1 MEFTAKQIGDLLQ
14 GTVEGD
20 SNVKVSTL
28 SKIEDGKPGSLSFL
42 ANPKYTEF
50 IYSTHASVVI
60 VGNDFM
66 AEKPIS
72 STLVRV
78 PDAYAA
84 FARLLELYNQIV
96 RDKKGIE
103 PGSYISESASL
114 GEDIYV
120 GASAYIGKGARLGKG
135 CKIYPQVY
143 VGDNVVVGD
152 NTTLFPGVK
161 IYSDCIIGSHCTLH
175 SNVVIGADGFG
186 FAPAT
191 DNYKKVPQI
200 GNVIIE
206 DHVEVGAG
214 SAIDRAT
221 LGSTIIRKG
230 VKLDNLIQIAHNV
243 EIGENTVIAAQTG
256 VAGSTKIGKNCMI
269 GGQVGIVGHLS
280 IADGTKVA
288 AQSGIGSDVTDEG
301 SILQGS
307 PAFAIGDY
315 RRTYVVFK
323 KLPELDKRL
332 LALERSALASRS
344 GNNESA

>member
-1 MEFTAKQIGDLLQ
+1 MEFTAKQIADLLQ
-14 GTVEGD
+14 GTLEGD
-20 SNVKVSTL
+20 AMVRVSTL
-28 SKIEDGKPGSLSFL
+28 SKIEDGKAGSLSFL

-50 IYSTHASVVI
+50 IYTTEASVVI
-60 VGNDFM
+60 VSKDFI
-66 AEKPIS
+66 AEKPIK

-103 PGSYISESASL
+103 PGSYISETASV
-114 GEDIYV
+114 GEDVYV
-120 GASAYIGKGARLGKG
+120 GASAYIGKGAKLGKG
-135 CKIYPQVY
+135 SKIYPQVY
-143 VGDNVVVGD
+143 VGDNVVIGE

-161 IYSDCIIGSHCTLH
+161 IYSDCVIGAHCTLH

-186 FAPAT
+186 FAPAS

-206 DHVEVGAG
+206 DHVEIGAG

-243 EIGENTVIAAQTG
+243 EIGDNTVIAAQTG

-269 GGQVGIVGHLS
+269 GGQVGIVGHIS

-288 AQSGIGSDVTDEG
+288 AQSGVGADVKEEG
-301 SILQGS
+301 VILQGS
-307 PAFAIGDY
+307 PAFPIGEY

-323 KLPELDKRL
+323 KLPEIDKRL
-332 LALERSALASRS
+332 LTLEKNAQVIRG
-344 GNNESA
+344 GNND

>member
-1 MEFTAKQIGDLLQ
+1 
-14 GTVEGD
+14 
-20 SNVKVSTL
+20 
-28 SKIEDGKPGSLSFL
+28 
-42 ANPKYTEF
+42 
-50 IYSTHASVVI
+50 
-60 VGNDFM
+60 
-66 AEKPIS
+66 
-72 STLVRV
+72 VRV

-103 PGSYISESASL
+103 PGSYISETASV
-114 GEDIYV
+114 GEDVYV
-120 GASAYIGKGARLGKG
+120 GASAYIGKGAKLGKG
-135 CKIYPQVY
+135 SKIYPQVY
-143 VGDNVVVGD
+143 VGDNVVIGE

-161 IYSDCIIGSHCTLH
+161 IYSDCVIGAHCTLH

-186 FAPAT
+186 FAPAS

-206 DHVEVGAG
+206 DHVEIGAG

-243 EIGENTVIAAQTG
+243 EIGDNTVIAAQTG

-269 GGQVGIVGHLS
+269 GGQVGIVGHIS

-288 AQSGIGSDVTDEG
+288 AQSGVGADVKEEG
-301 SILQGS
+301 VILQGS
-307 PAFAIGDY
+307 PAFPIGEY

-323 KLPELDKRL
+323 KLPEIDKRL
-332 LALERSALASRS
+332 LTLEKNAQVIRG
-344 GNNESA
+344 GNND